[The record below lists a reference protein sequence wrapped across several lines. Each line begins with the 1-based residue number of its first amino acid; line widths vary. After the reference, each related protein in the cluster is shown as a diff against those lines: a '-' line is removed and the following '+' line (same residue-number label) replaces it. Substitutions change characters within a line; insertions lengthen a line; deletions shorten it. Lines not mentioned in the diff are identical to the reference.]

1 MFAGTPLSREAGS
14 KAMSVCEISR
24 PTQKCV
30 NPFNLEAGF
39 SEEAFRGLLL
49 AVHVLDF
56 SDVSIISG
64 RPIWGKRHGF
74 NQKLTTRI
82 LQDAEVRTTISW
94 MYGANGVTEI
104 MKGHA
109 LDPRYEVQITH
120 SVADWCNKIL
130 QEFGLGGLVE
140 KTSNQSRKI
149 PFRMNAVGAYTPK
162 GRGFSVS
169 LRTIPMELPLLE
181 HMGLPNDLEPHIN
194 QSNGMTLVCGETGSG
209 KSTLLAAIMHDKM
222 LNFQDRKIATI
233 EKPIEFNLQ
242 GVASDSNY
250 VVQHEVG
257 PDVSSFYQGVVNCLR
272 QAPTD
277 IMVGEAR
284 DMESISAL
292 IQATETGHATYAT
305 IHSYSVDGCILRIAN
320 EFDLANQSQIIFKI
334 LSQVRLIVVQRLI
347 KAKSGGRRVPVR
359 EWLVFDDRLRRKLM
373 GLSSDNALELIRQT
387 IVKNGHSMRQQALSA
402 YKDGLIGVIDLKAIT
417 GDLTADER
425 SEVNLEEDIS

>member
-1 MFAGTPLSREAGS
+1 MQDTLNE
-14 KAMSVCEISR
+14 KAIKVCAD
-24 PTQKCV
+24 PY
-30 NPFNLEAGF
+30 NLEAGF
-39 SEEAFRGLLL
+39 SEEEFRGLLL
-49 AVHVLDF
+49 AIHTLDF

-82 LQDAEVRTTISW
+82 MQDAEVRTAISW

-120 SVADWCNKIL
+120 AVADWCNKIL
-130 QEFGLGGLVE
+130 KDFGLGGRVE
-140 KTSNQSRKI
+140 KTANQSRKI

-169 LRTIPMELPLLE
+169 LRTIPMELPFLAN
-181 HMGLPNDLEPHIN
+181 MGLPEELAPHIN

-209 KSTLLAAIMHDKM
+209 KSTLLAAIMHDKL
-222 LNFQDRKIATI
+222 LNFRDRKISTI

-242 GVASDSNY
+242 GVSSDTNY
-250 VVQHEVG
+250 PVQHEVG
-257 PDVSSFYQGVVNCLR
+257 TDVSSFYQGVVNCLR

-277 IMVGEAR
+277 IMLGEAR
-284 DMESISAL
+284 DNESISAL

-320 EFDLANQSQIIFKI
+320 EFDLSNQSQIIFKI

-347 KAKSGGRRVPVR
+347 KSVSGGRRIPIR
-359 EWLVFDDRLRRKLM
+359 EWLVFDDKIRRKLVSM
-373 GLSSDNALELIRQT
+373 SSDDALELIRTT
-387 IVKNGHSMRQQALSA
+387 IVANGHSMRQQALSA
-402 YKDGLIGVIDLKAIT
+402 FKSNLISLIDLKSIT
-417 GDLTADER
+417 GDLTAEEM
-425 SEVNLEEDIS
+425 SSINLMGHDK